1 MRQRHIRDFVEPH
14 CRAALTSAVSTP
26 CRVSNSE
33 RSYGRLVDRRVK
45 SFPLHSCT
53 SYMRRPL
60 TTHTYTRH
68 TKHSHAP
75 FHTTDV
81 LTLQNESCIDSAHN
95 SARRRPLPLLS
106 PGALLCS
113 RPCSCVPFRCTR
125 RALCCS
131 DLRRDQLRP
140 RRPFGQGRWRG
151 RGRRS
156 YQSTCARFGHRWC
169 YRLMLLRRFC
179 ALSRDLINLPQ
190 AAERVRGFECLQLVA
205 ALALVHVCPG
215 ALNGARAHAAGAAPA
230 S

>member
-1 MRQRHIRDFVEPH
+1 
-14 CRAALTSAVSTP
+14 
-26 CRVSNSE
+26 
-33 RSYGRLVDRRVK
+33 
-45 SFPLHSCT
+45 
-53 SYMRRPL
+53 MRRPL
-60 TTHTYTRH
+60 TTHTYTH
-68 TKHSHAP
+68 TKHISCAIPH
-75 FHTTDV
+75 HRRTDSTKRV
-81 LTLQNESCIDSAHN
+81 MHRLGSQFGAQTPSSSLIPRRAALQPPMLV
-95 SARRRPLPLLS
+95 RR
-106 PGALLCS
+106 GC
-113 RPCSCVPFRCTR
+113 PFRCTR
-125 RALCCS
+125 RALSCS